1 MLRRV
6 TYLLQTS
13 EHLYAFKLYR
23 TLEDE
28 TMMTIAQAQKWVRGF
43 ANSAKKD
50 IDVRRSIDAIQAQ
63 IDAFLVQQKHKQ

>member
-13 EHLYAFKLYR
+13 EHLYAFKSYR

-43 ANSAKKD
+43 ANSVTFVGASMLYRLKLM
-50 IDVRRSIDAIQAQ
+50 RS
-63 IDAFLVQQKHKQ
+63 